1 MPTEPLR
8 ALRAAGASPWRLVIY
23 GYVPMSL
30 TEMVGYTFYR
40 FECAI
45 RAAAI
50 LSFVGIQGL
59 GYQLQLSL
67 RDLLFDQVWTLLL
80 FLVAVIVIV
89 DLWSSRV
96 RRSLAS

>member
-1 MPTEPLR
+1 MTRLSAVLGA
-8 ALRAAGASPWRLVIY
+8 ALPSRGR
-23 GYVPMSL
+23 
-30 TEMVGYTFYR
+30 
-40 FECAI
+40 
-45 RAAAI
+45 